1 MDLPFLHSSER
12 KKRSQT
18 MAVDLGSR
26 NTKAVL
32 LERRGELLA
41 LTRYAVLDA
50 PIYDKKFSAD
60 LLSDHLR
67 SVVEA
72 LGNPTKLVTLGIGL
86 DDAVVR
92 QVELPQIAVSEM
104 RMVLKN
110 NSKAYLQQDL
120 PNHVFDCYIF
130 PPRQE
135 NGKPVDA
142 AKPATGTIPKLKVLA
157 AGAKQTTINDFQ
169 MAIKNAGLTPDCI
182 VPGLIGPANAFEMA
196 QPQVFANETVALVD
210 IGFKQTSICIL
221 DHGELVL
228 SRIVGIGGDTLTTGL
243 AEALKATYAEAEG
256 AKVGMSPD
264 AKSAIE
270 AQVMPLGRELRASLD
285 FFEHQQDRPV
295 SQVYISGGTA
305 RSEMILQML
314 HGEMIVECKTW
325 NPTGFLQLALPG
337 QMAVEI
343 DHVGPQLTVAV
354 GTALAAL

>member
-1 MDLPFLHSSER
+1 
-12 KKRSQT
+12 

-26 NTKAVL
+26 TTKAVL

-41 LTRYAVLDA
+41 LCRFALLDA
-50 PIYDKKFSAD
+50 PIYDKKFSPD

-67 SVVEA
+67 SVAEA
-72 LGNPTKLVTLGIGL
+72 LGNPTKFVTLAIGL

-92 QVELPQIAVSEM
+92 QVELPQIQVSEM

-110 NSKAYLQQDL
+110 NSKAYMQQDL
-120 PNHVFDCYIF
+120 PNYVFDCYIF

-135 NGKPVDA
+135 EGKSADVT
-142 AKPATGTIPKLKVLA
+142 KPGTIPKLKVLA
-157 AGAKQTTINDFQ
+157 AGAKQSAVDDFQ

-196 QPQVFANETVALVD
+196 LPQVFANETVALVD

-228 SRIVGIGGDTLTTGL
+228 SRVVGIGGDKLTLGL
-243 AEALKATYAEAEG
+243 AEAMKSTYAEAEG

-270 AQVMPLGRELRASLD
+270 MQVMPLGRELRASLD

-314 HGEMIVECKTW
+314 HSEMIVECKTW
-325 NPTGFLQLALPG
+325 NPTGFLQMALPG
-337 QMAVEI
+337 QQAVEI
-343 DHVGPQLTVAV
+343 DHMGSQLAVAV
-354 GTALAAL
+354 GAALAAF